1 MDYFGNLWSLQYLH
15 GFVGF
20 LQFVFAGLQFA
31 DAFIVVSCRVPK
43 KVWIMLSG
51 S

>member
-31 DAFIVVSCRVPK
+31 DAFIVGRVPK